1 MKSGLN
7 QLLASL
13 RVCCP
18 QSHTAFNRISPVKV
32 TISLQQ
38 LQRPSYEIRFQPA
51 LSQTLHLQP
60 TESCPLPPATIL
72 FYLHPPS
79 LRTVY

>member
-18 QSHTAFNRISPVKV
+18 QSHTAFNRISPVEV
-32 TISLQQ
+32 AIS

-51 LSQTLHLQP
+51 LSQTLHLEP

-79 LRTVY
+79 L